1 MGILKQSWRWF
12 AALFGR
18 VAHIPPRGVYR
29 WQGRSSVI
37 TWLIAWAFAVGRFL
51 SPLQWWKLVVRRGRH
66 GRPDFHAVDT
76 EFYFL
81 ALLVFYLGWFAL
93 ESSGLVMS
101 YAAWSAPE
109 KTLLRIVTAVLL
121 FESFIWLSYYCL
133 WRNFM
138 EPNYTLYHPA
148 EYLVLFPV
156 IVAVQILAIARL
168 LSAEVGQVTGWMLGG
183 QANETYPLGLIG
195 WFYVA
200 ILLSNLRGMIPRPNF
215 KRNSNTMVIGAGE
228 VAMERLLPAMRRSMK
243 AGSFHAN
250 VVVNSLSDPRLT
262 AVEQPFELRLRE
274 STEAILA
281 DARVGAGA
289 AIITTPSDKH
299 MVYVRPLV
307 ESGLRVVCEKPLSS
321 VRAEIEELNARR
333 AAYRDNVFALSY
345 YVLEKALPLTFFLEG
360 NRAFLKYL
368 SISRTDTAG
377 TREVLDEAAVDEV
390 QRFRAALGEPRSI
403 SIRIIEGLENSP
415 TAGSRAWTEAPGGLM
430 FETAIHPLLLMIKAQ
445 RALAPG
451 RWRNAGECLQAFRPR
466 RMCGHSVEAART
478 DATTF
483 LRMRQAAAE
492 DTPEID
498 LMIAKYAP
506 QEERC
511 RGGEIRCA
519 RGSLTFDFDKKALT
533 AELAGQAWA
542 LSIAVRP
549 EFSENYDVQTDLALR
564 FIKDGWNSSRFDDF
578 DDQTDALSWMSL
590 RAAQYES
597 GVTFTY
603 GSQGRQSDFVAA
615 IS

>member
-1 MGILKQSWRWF
+1 MLE
-12 AALFGR
+12 
-18 VAHIPPRGVYR
+18 
-29 WQGRSSVI
+29 
-37 TWLIAWAFAVGRFL
+37 AF
-51 SPLQWWKLVVRRGRH
+51 
-66 GRPDFHAVDT
+66 
-76 EFYFL
+76 
-81 ALLVFYLGWFAL
+81 
-93 ESSGLVMS
+93 GLVMPF
-101 YAAWSAPE
+101 AEWPE
-109 KTLLRIVTAVLL
+109 PATMAMRIVTAVLL
-121 FESFIWLSYYCL
+121 FESFVWLSYYCL

-156 IVAVQILAIARL
+156 IVAVQVLSIARL

-200 ILLSNLRGMIPRPNF
+200 ILLSNLRGMIPRPSF
-215 KRNSNTMVIGAGE
+215 KRNSNTMVIGAGD
-228 VAMERLLPAMRRSMK
+228 VAMKRLLPAMRRIMK
-243 AGSFHAN
+243 AGPFKAN
-250 VVVNSLSDPRLT
+250 VVVHSLSDLRLRT
-262 AVEQPFELRLRE
+262 MEHPFELILRE

-321 VRAEIEELNARR
+321 VRAEIDELQARR
-333 AAYRDNVFALSY
+333 GAYRDNVFALSY

-368 SISRTDTAG
+368 CISRTDTAG
-377 TREVLDEAAVDEV
+377 MREITGDAAVDEV

-403 SIRIIEGLENSP
+403 SIRVVEGLENSP
-415 TAGSRAWTEAPGGLM
+415 TSGSRAWTEAPGGLM
-430 FETAIHPLLLMIKAQ
+430 FETAIHPLLLMVKAQ

-451 RWRNAGECLQAFRPR
+451 QWNSIGEFLQVFKPQRL
-466 RMCGHSVEAART
+466 CGRSLEAARA

-483 LRMRQAAAE
+483 LRMRQAAAQG
-492 DTPEID
+492 TPEID
-498 LMIAKYAP
+498 ITVAKYAP
-506 QEERC
+506 QAERS
-511 RGGEIRCA
+511 RRGEIRCA
-519 RGSLTFDFDKKALT
+519 RGSLRFDFDEKTLNAQ
-533 AELAGQAWA
+533 LAGQAWA
-542 LSIAVRP
+542 LSLSIRP

-564 FIKDGWNSSRFDDF
+564 FIRDGWNSSRFDDF
-578 DDQTDALSWMSL
+578 DDQIDVLSWMSL

-603 GSQGRQSDFVAA
+603 SSRGRQADFIDAT
-615 IS
+615 S